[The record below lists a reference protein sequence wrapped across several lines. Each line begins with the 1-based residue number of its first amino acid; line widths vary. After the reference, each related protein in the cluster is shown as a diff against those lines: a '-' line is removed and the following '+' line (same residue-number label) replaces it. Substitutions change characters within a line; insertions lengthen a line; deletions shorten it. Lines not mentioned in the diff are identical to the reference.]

1 MFVIAY
7 IFFGFFVVYD
17 ILFCCAMG
25 YSAIVEEWF
34 CPNRIPEFYESIVLQ
49 CKIKYQKI
57 RGEET
62 DDYMETELNETSFYD
77 SDDDITVNFGNHHI
91 EV

>member
-1 MFVIAY
+1 M
-7 IFFGFFVVYD
+7 FFGFFVVYD

-34 CPNRIPEFYESIVLQ
+34 CPNRIPEFYERIVRQ
-49 CKIKYQKI
+49 CEIKYHRIKNS
-57 RGEET
+57 
-62 DDYMETELNETSFYD
+62 DYMETELSESNFYD

>member
-1 MFVIAY
+1 MFTIAY
-7 IFFGFFVVYD
+7 MFFGFFVFYD

-34 CPNRIPEFYESIVLQ
+34 CPNRIPEFYGRIVRQ
-49 CKIKYQKI
+49 CKIKYHRI
-57 RGEET
+57 RNT
-62 DDYMETELNETSFYD
+62 DYMETELNESSFYD
-77 SDDDITVNFGNHHI
+77 SDDDEITVNFGNEHI